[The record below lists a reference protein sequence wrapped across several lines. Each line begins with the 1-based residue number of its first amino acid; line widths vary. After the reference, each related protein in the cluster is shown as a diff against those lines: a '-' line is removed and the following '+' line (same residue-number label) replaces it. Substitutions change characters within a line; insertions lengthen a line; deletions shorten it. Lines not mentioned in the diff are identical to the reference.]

1 MKFDPLPASTNQN
14 PALLGWYSDS
24 YKMRNMK
31 YQFRPAEGGPTSGGQ
46 YLTRPC
52 RDQGRRCRSGFTLM
66 ELVIT
71 MLISPTLALVVG
83 ILLVS
88 GNRAWLRIFNSTQ
101 SKIRQ
106 DAQAVT
112 IAFENMA
119 RKTNR
124 LGYTVYEV
132 NGNVFT
138 PAVPKTSDLQ
148 EVVFGNAVEFRY
160 WNVDLDKT
168 DSYKVMDVTKTATV
182 YALFYLDGSELKVDY
197 GPYPPGA
204 VPAGGG
210 VRNTSGVTTKVLA
223 DNASIDSNSKMGA
236 FSHTTLNGVATGC
249 VRINIILTDPEDNE
263 SVNVMTAALV
273 RSMWP
278 R

>member
-1 MKFDPLPASTNQN
+1 
-14 PALLGWYSDS
+14 
-24 YKMRNMK
+24 MK
-31 YQFRPAEGGPTSGGQ
+31 YRFRP
-46 YLTRPC
+46 
-52 RDQGRRCRSGFTLM
+52 GFTLM

-88 GNRAWLRIFNSTQ
+88 GNRAWLRTFNSAHK
-101 SKIRQ
+101 KIKQ

-112 IAFENMA
+112 IAFESMA

-124 LGYTVYEV
+124 LGYTIYEV

-138 PAVPKTSDLQ
+138 AAVPKTSNPQ
-148 EVVFGNAVEFRY
+148 EVVSGNAVEFRY
-160 WNVDLDKT
+160 WNVALDKT
-168 DSYKVMDVTKTATV
+168 DSYNVMDVTKTATV
-182 YALFYLDGSELKVDY
+182 YALFYLDGNQLKVDY

-204 VPAGGG
+204 IPGGSG
-210 VRNTSGVTTKVLA
+210 SRNASGVTTKVLA
-223 DNASIDSNSKMGA
+223 DNVSTDSNNNVGA
-236 FSHTTLNGVATGC
+236 FSHTTLNGVGAGC
-249 VRINIILTDPEDNE
+249 VRINIILTDPQDNE
-263 SVNVMTAALV
+263 SVKVMTAGLV